1 MPAATFS
8 FRFGT
13 GHLASQTGNFYIS
26 NVMSSCLQRQEH
38 LDSVSNQLS
47 VSIYIISANLHAF
60 FLLLSSNY
68 RVCIIEFCVL
78 LHFNQI

>member
-1 MPAATFS
+1 MAAATFS
-8 FRFGT
+8 FRFGN
-13 GHLASQTGNFYIS
+13 GHSRVGTGNIYIS

-38 LDSVSNQLS
+38 LDSVSIQLS
-47 VSIYIISANLHAF
+47 VFIYIISVNLHA
-60 FLLLSSNY
+60 FLLLSSNS